1 MAHEGVDMRKFVDTL
16 VGICVYFGIT
26 YLVVYAVCLLVGEEF
41 TWRTA
46 LAAWMLIMLLKGIL

>member
-1 MAHEGVDMRKFVDTL
+1 MRKFVDTL